1 MIQDL
6 PRKLSLIDAISIVTG
21 VIIGAGIFLVPSD
34 VARNLPSTPLIAAVW
49 VAAGI
54 LTFFGALAFAEM
66 GAAMPSTGGQ
76 YIFLREAF
84 GPLWAFLC
92 GWTFLLVSMTASMA
106 WLAVSFCRYL
116 GYFVPLDPWHAKT
129 VAVSLVFALTFVN
142 YRGVVLGAWV
152 QKIFTAAKILGILA
166 IVAAAFLAPA
176 RDRMAEAAPAVPIR
190 LADFGIAMIA
200 CLLAYDGWVNMSFVA
215 GEIREPRKNVLRAL
229 LTGVGLAML
238 LYLSANAAYLR
249 ILSPLELASTERVGA
264 TVAER
269 TMGSMGAA
277 FLAGVILLSVIGALN
292 GRSMTQARVYFAQAR
307 DGLFFEKFG
316 EIHPKYRTPAF
327 SLWVQAAW
335 AAVLIVT
342 GTYEYL
348 IDYALFAIWLF
359 YGISVAGLFVLRS
372 KFPDLDRPYRMW
384 GYPVTPALFVLA
396 AGWFVVNTAIERP
409 VPSLTALS
417 LIALGFPAYWYW
429 ASRRA

>member
-1 MIQDL
+1 LIQDL